1 MPIELSPGDRQ
12 PVFLQIADAVRAA
25 VARGEFTSGHPLPTV
40 RQLAVDLGVH
50 ANTVLQAYRQL
61 AADRVVTAR
70 RGRGTYVNRVALGAA
85 ERRVLADDVAERALR
100 DTYAHGLTP
109 DDLTAALARRRL
121 HAAQHPPGDA

>member
-12 PVFLQIADAVRAA
+12 PVFLQIAGAVRAA
-25 VARGEFTSGHPLPTV
+25 VARGEFTPGDPLPTV
-40 RQLAVDLGVH
+40 RQLAADLGVH

-70 RGRGTYVNRVALGAA
+70 RGSGTFVNRVALGTA

-100 DTYAHGLTP
+100 DTYAHGLTA

-121 HAAQHPPGDA
+121 HAAPPPPGGA